1 MSNMQLTHLAA
12 KKLAKAGNWLAG
24 WKVAQKCEGFN
35 PGTSFNT
42 WKSWMLGLIEEESA
56 STGKQWDALSGDAK
70 VTAMNMIKH
79 CIERGECMGMDEG
92 MILSDEN
99 SSDTPQKFRSELEK
113 FSGWVDV

>member
-12 KKLAKAGNWLAG
+12 KKLAKAGDWLSG

-35 PGTSFNT
+35 SGTSFT
-42 WKSWMLGLIEEESA
+42 KWKMWMTGIISEESA
-56 STGKQWDALSGDAK
+56 STSKQWADLSTQAK
-70 VTAMNMIKH
+70 VTAMSMIKH